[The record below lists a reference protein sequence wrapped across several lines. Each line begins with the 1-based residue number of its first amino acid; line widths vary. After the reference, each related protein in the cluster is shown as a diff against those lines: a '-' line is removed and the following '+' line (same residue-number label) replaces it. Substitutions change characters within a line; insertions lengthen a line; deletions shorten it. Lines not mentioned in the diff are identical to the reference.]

1 MFHLLFKFLI
11 MRLPN
16 QIKRLTFLAY
26 FYNMVKTEGNTNLF
40 SLSYFFFLKMS
51 VPMEYQSVNQTNLPD
66 GTCSNTFMEI
76 LF

>member
-1 MFHLLFKFLI
+1 MFHLSFKFLI

-16 QIKRLTFLAY
+16 QIKRLNFLA
-26 FYNMVKTEGNTNLF
+26 FLYNMVKTESNANLF
-40 SLSYFFFLKMS
+40 PLSYFFFLNMA
-51 VPMEYQSVNQTNLPD
+51 VPMEYQSVNQTDPPD

>member
-16 QIKRLTFLAY
+16 QIKRLNFLA
-26 FYNMVKTEGNTNLF
+26 FLYNMVKAESNTNLF
-40 SLSYFFFLKMS
+40 NLSYFFFLNMA
-51 VPMEYQSVNQTNLPD
+51 VPMEYQSVNQTNPPD
-66 GTCSNTFMEI
+66 GTCTNTFMEI